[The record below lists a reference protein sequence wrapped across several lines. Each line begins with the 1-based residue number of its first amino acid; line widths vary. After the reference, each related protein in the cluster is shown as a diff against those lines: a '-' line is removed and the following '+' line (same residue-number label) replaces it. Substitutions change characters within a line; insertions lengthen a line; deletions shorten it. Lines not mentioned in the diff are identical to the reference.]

1 MNAKIVLAVLVASAL
16 RLATGAFAC
25 DLSADKVGQTIGT
38 KTTTTPDGVVRV
50 AWPRNEVKVTIDGL
64 PLRPFAGLGSW
75 AAFQKTDHGAMLM
88 GDTVVFQDEVN
99 PAIDVALANG
109 IEITGL
115 HNHFFFDEP
124 KVYFMHIGGE
134 GCPDKLAQGVRA
146 VWDAIKKV
154 RSAKAE
160 PARRFDDKVPPP
172 GSLDAE
178 KLASIIGSKAATE
191 DGIVKITIGRHTTM
205 HGEKFGGSMGLTT
218 WAAFSGSDALAV
230 MDGDFAMTAS
240 EAQPVLKSLRHGRVN
255 IVALHNH
262 MIGEA
267 PAYYFV
273 HFWGKG
279 EAGQLATAFK
289 QALDDQAK
297 LADNNPAPDAASIDR
312 QVLDLERQ
320 FESAILHGDLAFFE
334 RVLAPE
340 FTHTSQNG
348 KQRNRAEWLANH
360 KPGETPY
367 ESLNTDGLSVRV
379 FGPTAIV
386 TGKIAPKG
394 RSLSG
399 APIEGEYRFLRTWTN
414 HNGNWQV
421 AAFQSTRIAP

>member
-1 MNAKIVLAVLVASAL
+1 MNAKLIFAALALAVAGNVAAV
-16 RLATGAFAC
+16 AC
-25 DLSADKVGQTIGT
+25 DLNADKVGQAIGV
-38 KTTTTPDGVVRV
+38 KATTTADGVVRV
-50 AWPRNEVKVTIDGL
+50 GWPRSDVKVTVDGMS
-64 PLRPFAGLGSW
+64 LRPFAGLGSW
-75 AAFQKTDHGAMLM
+75 AAFQKTEHGAMLM

-99 PAIDVALANG
+99 PAIDAALANG

-146 VWDAIKKV
+146 VWDAIKQV

-160 PARRFDDKVPPP
+160 PARQIDEKVPAP

-178 KLASIIGSKAATE
+178 RLAAIIGSKGVTE
-191 DGIVKITIGRHTTM
+191 DGIVKITIGRQSMM
-205 HGEKFGGSMGLTT
+205 HGEKFSGNMGLTT
-218 WAAFSGSDALAV
+218 WAAFSGSDTLAAI
-230 MDGDFAMTAS
+230 DGDFAMTAA
-240 EAQPVLKSLRHGRVN
+240 EVQPVLKSLRQGGINV
-255 IVALHNH
+255 VALHNH
-262 MIGEA
+262 MVGEQ

-279 EAGQLATAFK
+279 EATQLARAVR

-297 LADNNPAPDAASIDR
+297 GGKHSAATGGGDAER
-312 QVLDLERQ
+312 QVRDLERQ
-320 FESAILHGDLAFFE
+320 LESAILHGDVAFFE
-334 RVLAPE
+334 RTFAPE

-348 KQRNRAEWLANH
+348 KHRNRAEWLGNH
-360 KPGETPY
+360 KAGQSPY
-367 ESLNTDGLSVRV
+367 DSLNTDGLVVRV
-379 FGPTAIV
+379 YGPTAIV

-394 RSLSG
+394 RSSTG
-399 APIEGEYRFLRTWTN
+399 QPIEGEYRFMRTWVN
-414 HNGNWQV
+414 HDGNWQV